1 MSKLRAGRRAGG
13 RQRSGFTTRLFIA
26 QTAVIAA
33 GAASSA
39 LVAWTVAPHLFHT
52 HMAHAGLPT
61 TSPQAQHVEEAFA
74 SSLIVSV
81 SVALLC
87 SVVLAL
93 VVSWLIT
100 RRVQRSISAVVTSTA
115 NIAAGNHAVRVP
127 PSRLGREFSDLTRS
141 VNRLAEQLDT
151 TEEIRQ
157 QMLSDLAHELRT
169 PITTI
174 AAQIEAAEDGIRT
187 PGQQMYGVI
196 RGATGRLKRLAD
208 DIDSV
213 SRAGERQLRVEPE
226 PTAVNDITTAAVR
239 EAQPGYDAAGIQLI
253 VGPTSTDQV
262 DADRAR
268 IGQTLA
274 NLLSN
279 ARRHTPPGGTVTVS
293 SRRRDHS
300 LIDIIVEDTGDGIAP
315 EHLPHVFDR
324 FYRTDTSRNR
334 DAGGSGIGLT
344 IARAL
349 AEAHDG
355 SLTAT
360 SRGPG
365 RGAQFTLT
373 LPIVKRRSTKPDHPA
388 RPPAAAAATSPR
400 PRQAHQRTP
409 QKIPARRTNP

>member
-1 MSKLRAGRRAGG
+1 MSAPRSDARGTRRP
-13 RQRSGFTTRLFIA
+13 RSGFTTRLFIA
-26 QTAVIAA
+26 QTIVIAA
-33 GAASSA
+33 GAGASA

-61 TSPQAQHVEEAFA
+61 TSPQAKHVEEAFA
-74 SSLIVSV
+74 SSLVVSV
-81 SVALLC
+81 SVALLS

-100 RRVQRSISAVVTSTA
+100 RRVRRSIGAVVTSTA
-115 NIAAGNHAVRVP
+115 NIAAGNHAIRVP

-141 VNRLAEQLDT
+141 VNRLAEQIDT

-174 AAQIEAAEDGIRT
+174 TAQIEAAEDGIRT
-187 PGQQMYGVI
+187 PGMQMYGVI
-196 RGATGRLKRLAD
+196 RSATGRLKRLAD
-208 DIDSV
+208 DIDAV
-213 SRAGERQLRVEPE
+213 SRAGERQLRVEAE
-226 PTAVNDITTAAVR
+226 PTTVNDITTAAVR
-239 EAQPGYDAAGIQLI
+239 EAQPGYDAVGIHLGL
-253 VGPTSTDQV
+253 GPTATDLV

-279 ARRHTPPGGTVTVS
+279 ARRHTPPGGSVTVS
-293 SRRRDHS
+293 SRRRDHN
-300 LIDIIVEDTGDGIAP
+300 LVDIIVEDTGEGIAG
-315 EHLPHVFDR
+315 EHLPHIFDR
-324 FYRTDTSRNR
+324 FYRTDTSRSR

-365 RGAQFTLT
+365 QGAQFTLT
-373 LPIVKRRSTKPDHPA
+373 LPVYKRRNTKREHP
-388 RPPAAAAATSPR
+388 PPEPGTAPSSP
-400 PRQAHQRTP
+400 PRQPIERTP
-409 QKIPARRTNP
+409 QRIPARRANR